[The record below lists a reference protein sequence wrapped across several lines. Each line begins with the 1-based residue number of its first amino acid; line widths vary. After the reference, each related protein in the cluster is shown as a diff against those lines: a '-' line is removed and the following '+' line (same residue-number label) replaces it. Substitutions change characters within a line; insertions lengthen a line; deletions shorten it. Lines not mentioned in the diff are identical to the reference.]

1 MSGNDDIQTQNTQ
14 LITEL
19 TSQLARNLQT
29 NNENQ
34 SQRHPD
40 SLKISV
46 TLNNSNYSL
55 WSRMIKVAI
64 GGKSEALLNHLT
76 EDQPTSNNQKWNQ
89 EDLVVFSWI
98 IQIIE
103 PQIASNL
110 TQFPTAKTLWN
121 ALITTYSSG
130 KDKLQTF
137 DLHVKANNIRQDG
150 KSIEELWL
158 KLQGIWGEI
167 DIRDP
172 NPMEHPNDIVKY
184 NNIRSEQKLFQFL
197 NSLDHKH
204 DNIKRELLRTD
215 PLPTV
220 EGAYAAIR
228 KENAHQFIFNNK
240 TDALTQSGIA
250 TGLVAPASKFKDF
263 DGHGLLSRNQQRR
276 SDSTS
281 SSRDKDNLKCT
292 ECGMKRHTKDQCFR
306 IVGYPDWWPDGHKKG
321 KASMVTTATT
331 RGKQG
336 DNETG
341 TTSQGG
347 FGLLAADPPS
357 SSSSGEGNKGLGLGF
372 KFPNFIPTNINKVGR
387 VKRDN
392 GIDDTGSKST
402 PTNINKVGRLKK
414 DNEIDDESTP
424 TTENNASNNKY
435 VDPNNILDIR
445 TGEIIGRGTE
455 RDGLYYVDEV
465 TKDGRIML
473 AHGTP
478 DRQAWLW
485 HRRLGHPSAGY
496 LRILFPNL
504 FSSNNSIECETCIL
518 AKSHQNSFKTSNTKT
533 ERPFAL
539 VHSDV
544 WGPARVNGGTIFYI
558 FFYLLMI
565 VLV

>member
-1 MSGNDDIQTQNTQ
+1 MSGNDDIQTQ

-19 TSQLARNLQT
+19 TSQLARILQT

-98 IQIIE
+98 IQNIE
-103 PQIASNL
+103 PHIASNL

-250 TGLVAPASKFKDF
+250 TGLVAPASKSKDF
-263 DGHGLLSRNQQRR
+263 DGHGLLSRNQ
-276 SDSTS
+276 
-281 SSRDKDNLKCT
+281 
-292 ECGMKRHTKDQCFR
+292 
-306 IVGYPDWWPDGHKKG
+306 
-321 KASMVTTATT
+321 
-331 RGKQG
+331 
-336 DNETG
+336 
-341 TTSQGG
+341 
-347 FGLLAADPPS
+347 
-357 SSSSGEGNKGLGLGF
+357 
-372 KFPNFIPTNINKVGR
+372 
-387 VKRDN
+387 
-392 GIDDTGSKST
+392 
-402 PTNINKVGRLKK
+402 
-414 DNEIDDESTP
+414 
-424 TTENNASNNKY
+424 
-435 VDPNNILDIR
+435 
-445 TGEIIGRGTE
+445 
-455 RDGLYYVDEV
+455 
-465 TKDGRIML
+465 
-473 AHGTP
+473 
-478 DRQAWLW
+478 
-485 HRRLGHPSAGY
+485 
-496 LRILFPNL
+496 
-504 FSSNNSIECETCIL
+504 
-518 AKSHQNSFKTSNTKT
+518 
-533 ERPFAL
+533 
-539 VHSDV
+539 
-544 WGPARVNGGTIFYI
+544 
-558 FFYLLMI
+558 
-565 VLV
+565 